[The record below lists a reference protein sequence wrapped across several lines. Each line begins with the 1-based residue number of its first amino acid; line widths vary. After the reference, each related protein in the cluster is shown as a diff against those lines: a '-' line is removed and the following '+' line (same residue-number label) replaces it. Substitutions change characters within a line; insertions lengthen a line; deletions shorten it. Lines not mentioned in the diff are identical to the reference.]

1 MDVVCFKVLL
11 PPNKILLISSS
22 KQVMGNAADAGFSM
36 AKVSFGL
43 VCVFTWRTDHK
54 LKNLWRSLNFLM
66 KCFLFF
72 YKQVC
77 LCQLLQHFFLHEK
90 PLSSPFSIGFN
101 HTVSKL
107 MHLLITRNKIFGKIC
122 VDGKDLIF
130 YDHLTCFQT
139 SGDSIKKVRNK
150 IKARRRQ
157 KKCHLW
163 K

>member
-1 MDVVCFKVLL
+1 MPL
-11 PPNKILLISSS
+11 PAPT
-22 KQVMGNAADAGFSM
+22 A
-36 AKVSFGL
+36 
-43 VCVFTWRTDHK
+43 
-54 LKNLWRSLNFLM
+54 
-66 KCFLFF
+66 FF
-72 YKQVC
+72 
-77 LCQLLQHFFLHEK
+77 
-90 PLSSPFSIGFN
+90 LSSPFSIGFN

-157 KKCHLW
+157 KSVTSENRIKSITRKNQLA
-163 K
+163 